1 MVNVV
6 PKAFVVKQDVLISS
20 SYFPSSTFIDLN
32 NRSNEDVCLLM
43 SSDVNVCSSFSA
55 SISDM
60 YPMQDMPSNLNHV
73 QGQSFE
79 TIIDYLKAMFVA
91 PHLSNELKPLD
102 YNKIKIEYVSFL
114 PITFNDNIIFE
125 MTRPIY
131 LPNGHF
137 GQMQGMDRK
146 YNGHAWCKVKTSNIK
161 NGFGLGFRNIGAR
174 GTCTAI
180 MILTSI
186 SSILLF
192 KMKYV
197 GPMILPKFP

>member
-6 PKAFVVKQDVLISS
+6 PKAFVVKQDVSVSS
-20 SYFPSSTFIDLN
+20 SYFPSSTFIDFN

-43 SSDVNVCSSFSA
+43 SSNVDVCNSFST

-60 YPMQDMPSNLNHV
+60 YHVQDMPSNLNHV

-91 PHLSNELKPLD
+91 PHLSNELRSLD
-102 YNKIKIEYVSFL
+102 YNKIKIEYVSSL

-125 MTRPIY
+125 MSPIC
-131 LPNGHF
+131 LPIGHF

-161 NGFGLGFRNIGAR
+161 NDFGLGFRNIGAW
-174 GTCTAI
+174 GTCIVI

-186 SSILLF
+186 SSVLLF
-192 KMKYV
+192 EMKYV